1 MTNGVDAF
9 KLDGRVAL
17 VTGGGSGIGQSCAVL
32 FAQAG
37 ADVVLFDIDAR
48 GMQETVDSIRV
59 TGRKAMAVHGD
70 VARESDVASAVAVA
84 VEQLGR
90 LDVMANIAGYAID
103 CPIMDMTDEIFDRL
117 YAVHL
122 KGTLYGI
129 KHALRAMVAAN
140 CGGSIINCSSS
151 AIDRPRAGLGGYAA
165 MKAAIASLTRVA
177 AIEGGKYN
185 IRCNSLA
192 PGLAITKLTQRHG
205 LNEHGVFEQARLDAW
220 LEDIKAKM
228 PLDLV
233 GDAGDVA
240 YCALFLATDPSRYI
254 TGQVIRPNG
263 GLHMAP

>member
-17 VTGGGSGIGQSCAVL
+17 VTGGGSGIGQACAVL

-37 ADVVLFDIDAR
+37 ADVVLFDVDAR

-59 TGRKAMAVHGD
+59 TGRKVMAVHGD
-70 VARESDVASAVAVA
+70 VARESDVAGAVAVA

-140 CGGSIINCSSS
+140 RGGSIINCSSS

-177 AIEGGKYN
+177 AIEGGKHN

-220 LEDIKAKM
+220 LEGIKAKM

-233 GDAGDVA
+233 GNAGDVA
-240 YCALFLATDPSRYI
+240 YCALFLATDPGRYL

>member
-1 MTNGVDAF
+1 MTSGVDAF
-9 KLDGRVAL
+9 KLERRVAL

-37 ADVVLFDIDAR
+37 ADVVFDIDAH
-48 GMQETVDSIRV
+48 GMQETVDAFGV
-59 TGRKAMAVHGD
+59 TGRKTMAVRGD
-70 VARESDVASAVAVA
+70 LARESNVAGAAAVA

-90 LDVMANIAGYAID
+90 LDVMANIAGYAAD
-103 CPIMDMTDEIFDRL
+103 CPIMDKTDEIFDRP

-129 KHALRAMVAAN
+129 KHVMRAMVAAN
-140 CGGSIINCSSS
+140 RGGSIINCASS

-165 MKAAIASLTRVA
+165 VKAAIAGLTRVA
-177 AIEGGKYN
+177 AFEAGKYN

-205 LNEHGVFEQARLDAW
+205 MNEHGVFEQARLDAW
-220 LEDIKAKM
+220 LEDMKAKL
-228 PLDLV
+228 PLDWV

-240 YCALFLATDPSRYI
+240 YCALFLAADSGRYI